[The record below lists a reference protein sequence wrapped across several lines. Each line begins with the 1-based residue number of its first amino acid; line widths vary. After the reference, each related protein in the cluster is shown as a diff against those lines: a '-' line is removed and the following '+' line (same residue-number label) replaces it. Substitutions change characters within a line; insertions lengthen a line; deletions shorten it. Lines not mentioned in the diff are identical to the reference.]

1 LDITK
6 HNTFNAYKDKLRT
19 FEILAR
25 QRKNSGK

>member
-1 LDITK
+1 VK
-6 HNTFNAYKDKLRT
+6 HSTFNAYKDKLRT